1 MPSSYVFIDYENVQ
15 PKTLAPLKIPD
26 FHVHVF
32 IGTNQEKLATKIA
45 VALQPFGENGRWV
58 QISGNG
64 KNALDF
70 HIAYY
75 AGLLMA
81 YEKDATCYIVSNDT
95 GFDPLV
101 KHLKAAGTNARR
113 VSDINKIPVLKG
125 YSENSTDAKVE
136 KIVVNLKSRGNSVPK
151 TEKTL
156 HNTINSLFGVPLKQ
170 GEVTNLVGR
179 MKNLGFLQLEDG
191 KVKFT
196 LASSESSA
204 ESAL

>member
-1 MPSSYVFIDYENVQ
+1 MFIDYENVQ
-15 PKTLAPLKIPD
+15 PKTLAPLRIPD

-32 IGTNQEKLATKIA
+32 IGASQKNVTKDIA
-45 VALQPFGENGRWV
+45 IALQPFGDRGRYIE
-58 QISGNG
+58 ISGNG

-75 AGLLMA
+75 AGLLTA
-81 YEKDATCYIVSNDT
+81 HEKDATCYIVSKDT

-101 KHLKAAGTNARR
+101 THLKAAGIVARR
-113 VSDINKIPVLKG
+113 VPDINKIPVLKG
-125 YSENSTDAKVE
+125 FSENSTNAKVD
-136 KIVVNLKSRGNSVPK
+136 KIVANLRSRGNSIPK

-179 MKNLGFLQLEDG
+179 MKNLGFLQLDG
-191 KVKFT
+191 EKVKFT
-196 LASSESSA
+196 LGNSETSGDNA
-204 ESAL
+204 R